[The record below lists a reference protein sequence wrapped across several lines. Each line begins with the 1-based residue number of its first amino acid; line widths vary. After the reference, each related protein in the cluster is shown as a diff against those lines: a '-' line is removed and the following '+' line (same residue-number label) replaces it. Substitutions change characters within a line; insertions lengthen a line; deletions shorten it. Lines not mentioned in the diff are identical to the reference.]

1 MASQKHT
8 TFQESDLT
16 FQFSPNWVIKKFDDH
31 KYYRILSGYGL
42 KGVDFIGIL
51 NQQTLVLIEIKN
63 YRRRKASPKAPD
75 ISDILGNKP
84 PLTEAFAYKI
94 EDTILAIN
102 TVHKYLLRKW
112 GFRINQFI
120 WKYLPIHWFTNGE
133 WAFWERCH
141 QILLN
146 KKKVHYVLWLNTDDE
161 YEEMNAP
168 KVAALPDHLQK
179 TINDYFSED
188 DSPIFVCNNSNN
200 PYKADLKVQ
209 KK

>member
-1 MASQKHT
+1 MVSQKHT

-16 FQFSPNWVIKKFDDH
+16 FQFSQNWVIKKFDNH

-51 NQQTLVLIEIKN
+51 NQTTLVLIEVKN
-63 YRRRKASPKAPD
+63 YRWRKESPKAPD
-75 ISDILGNKP
+75 ISDILGNQP
-84 PLTEAFAYKI
+84 PLIDAFAYKI

-112 GFRINQFI
+112 TFRLNQFI
-120 WKYLPIHWFTNGE
+120 WKYVPIHWFTNGE

-146 KKKVHYVLWLNTDDE
+146 NKKEVHYVLWLNTDKQ
-161 YEEMNAP
+161 YHEMDS
-168 KVAALPDHLQK
+168 KQIDALQVKLQ
-179 TINDYFSED
+179 TAIDLHFSED
-188 DSPIFVCNNSNN
+188 DAPIFVCNKFNN
-200 PYKADLKVQ
+200 PYEDDLKVV
-209 KK
+209 